1 MQYYCHNPSA
11 ERLIYT
17 GFVRDLREMDGIPS
31 IKYPSEYD
39 GQQMIIFCCT
49 QHTDMDWETCTDQM
63 TDARQRKITAEW
75 VDFLMAN
82 QLPLREVQLCTL
94 TPQRIFNALCT
105 QSGVESLR
113 IKWLRCNDISAIAG
127 MKHLK
132 KLFIERA
139 PSLID
144 ISPLASRNHE
154 AARLLPHRRNQIA
167 ANTRHMPVSDLLR
180 QPENENAVRRI
191 SRRTACFA
199 LSGFSGC
206 GDRGSTIPFAR
217 IGQRNGFC
225 TVSRGVI
232 LSPHKRV
239 FRVE

>member
-17 GFVRDLREMDGIPS
+17 GFVRDLREADDIPS

-132 KLFIERA
+132 KLFIECA

-144 ISPLASRNHE
+144 ISPLASLKELEVLILGETMKLRDYSPIGE
-154 AARLLPHRRNQIA
+154 IKSLQTLGICRYQTSCDSRKMKMQSDAFLAGLPALRYLDLQDVVVENQ
-167 ANTRHMPVSDLLR
+167 PFLSPESVSGMD
-180 QPENENAVRRI
+180 
-191 SRRTACFA
+191 
-199 LSGFSGC
+199 
-206 GDRGSTIPFAR
+206 FAR
-217 IGQRNGFC
+217 F
-225 TVSRGVI
+225 
-232 LSPHKRV
+232 PA
-239 FRVE
+239 E